1 MNNNEKLVEMK
12 ETKRAGEIEQ
22 AVESEF
28 KLVGDEEL
36 DKEEDLFKKHP
47 SKYYEFSQKD
57 GTWGFVPTLFRWMQ
71 KSEID
76 LREAAGI
83 KFAIFAAVI
92 FGIIGGVKVEYF
104 YHVSFMNYIFLQT
117 LVSLGIFY
125 LYCRQMDILPF
136 LEDEALQTR
145 LKVSA
150 VANLA
155 AFILYVASWNYWP
168 RQYSHIILCAV
179 PLLENLREGMK
190 NAFNT
195 QDMVLL
201 GVNFIGQFI
210 LLSIPDR
217 ELSFTFRGFIFA
229 LIAVVLFWIGFQQL
243 KALGSSSNL
252 VSIGMIQ
259 TLVASIF
266 LPGFFGVVTAK
277 PPSLIELCVILL
289 MGILFAIGILLIIR
303 SVQITKP
310 SHCLITASVALAL
323 ISWVRSVNSDGFLI
337 QGLLGVV
344 LAVGCAIFI
353 LYHQQNKTVIMSYM
367 AREPLI
373 N

>member
-1 MNNNEKLVEMK
+1 MK
-12 ETKRAGEIEQ
+12 EVKPSGDIEQ
-22 AVESEF
+22 QVESEF
-28 KLVGDEEL
+28 KLVGDEEF

-47 SKYYEFSQKD
+47 SKYYEFAQKE

-83 KFAIFAAVI
+83 KFAIFAAII
-92 FGIIGGVKVEYF
+92 FGVIGGVKVEYF
-104 YHVSFMNYIFLQT
+104 YHVSFMNYIFLQM

-168 RQYSHIILCAV
+168 RQYSHIILCAI
-179 PLLENLREGMK
+179 PLVENLREGMK
-190 NAFNT
+190 HAFNN
-195 QDMVLL
+195 QDLILL
-201 GVNFIGQFI
+201 GVNFLGQFI
-210 LLSIPDR
+210 LLTIPDR
-217 ELSFTFRGFIFA
+217 ELSFSLKGLVFA
-229 LIAVVLFWIGFQQL
+229 VLGVALFWIAFQQL

-252 VSIGMIQ
+252 VSIGLIQ
-259 TLVASIF
+259 TLVSSIF
-266 LPGFFGVVTAK
+266 LPGFFGVVTAT
-277 PPSLIELCVILL
+277 PPTILE
-289 MGILFAIGILLIIR
+289 LLIILIMGIFFAVGLLLLIR
-303 SVQITKP
+303 TVQITKP

-344 LAVGCAIFI
+344 LAVGCAIYI